1 MSRSMD
7 DNLLAR
13 YQEYAHSDEAFAVLF
28 IKGHLPQARGHW
40 VDPEDFRRY
49 EKSTDNLHFRF
60 VIGGLYRRKIL
71 PKYPPK
77 ADYTV
82 QGVFNERRYLAVT
95 RALTWEAAHQD
106 IAQQKRAGASFLKF
120 EVVGISY
127 DRSQRSSGFF
137 RDDAPPQIKALALN
151 LYERTDPLW
160 DEAMQ
165 YIRAP
170 DFVYEIRKA
179 KVWNSVRASTS

>member
-7 DNLLAR
+7 DKLLAR
-13 YQEYAHSDEAFAVLF
+13 YQEYASSDEAFAVLF
-28 IKGHLPQARGHW
+28 IKRHLPQARGYW

-49 EKSTDNLHFRF
+49 EKSADNLHFRF
-60 VIGGLYRRKIL
+60 VIGGLYRRKIS
-71 PKYPPK
+71 PKYPPR

-82 QGVFNERRYLAVT
+82 QGVLNERRYLAVT
-95 RALTWEAAHQD
+95 RALTWEAAHRD
-106 IAQQKRAGASFLKF
+106 IEQQKRARAPFLKF
-120 EVVGISY
+120 EVAGISY
-127 DRSQRSSGFF
+127 DRSRGSTGFF

-151 LYERTDPLW
+151 LYDRTDPLW
-160 DEAMQ
+160 DAAMQ

-179 KVWNSVRASTS
+179 KVWDPVRASTS